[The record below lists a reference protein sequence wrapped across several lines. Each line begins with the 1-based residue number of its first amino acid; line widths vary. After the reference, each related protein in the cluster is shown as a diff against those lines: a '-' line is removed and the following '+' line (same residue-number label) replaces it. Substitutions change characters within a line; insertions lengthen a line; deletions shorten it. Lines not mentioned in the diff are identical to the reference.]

1 MKRLLLFFAISTAI
15 LIGCNEAGKEK
26 AKNEPLE
33 KPQELNAATTE
44 KPTNVNL
51 LFTCAHE

>member
-1 MKRLLLFFAISTAI
+1 MKRLILFFAISTAI
-15 LIGCNEAGKEK
+15 LIGCNEAGKENAENK
-26 AKNEPLE
+26 PLE
-33 KPQELNAATTE
+33 KSQELTSTRTE

>member
-1 MKRLLLFFAISTAI
+1 MKRFILFFAISTAI

-26 AKNEPLE
+26 AENKPQE
-33 KPQELNAATTE
+33 KSQELNAHSKN

>member
-1 MKRLLLFFAISTAI
+1 MKRLILFFAISTAI

-26 AKNEPLE
+26 AKNKPFE
-33 KPQELNAATTE
+33 KSQKLNALSAD

>member
-26 AKNEPLE
+26 VKN
-33 KPQELNAATTE
+33 KPQVKTQELNSKTLDN
-44 KPTNVNL
+44 PTNVNL

>member
-1 MKRLLLFFAISTAI
+1 MKRLILFFAISTAI
-15 LIGCNEAGKEK
+15 LIGCNEAGKENAENK
-26 AKNEPLE
+26 PLE
-33 KPQELNAATTE
+33 KSQELNSTRTE